1 MNRAPYQSKPFRKK
15 ELKMPTQKVIIADH
29 DSNTLQILG
38 RIINTAGYKTATAT
52 NGKDALAKIRTL
64 EPSLVFIDAG
74 MPQIDG
80 FRVCQEIRNDPNLAH
95 QPHIIMMTDSIE
107 NVADFE
113 KALQLGVNDLIFKP
127 LSVLQVS
134 SYVQKIMH

>member
-1 MNRAPYQSKPFRKK
+1 M
-15 ELKMPTQKVIIADH
+15 KMPTQRVIIADH
-29 DSNTLQILG
+29 DSNTLQLLD

-52 NGKDALAKIRTL
+52 NGQDALAKIRIL
-64 EPSLVFIDAG
+64 EPSLVFIDAE

-80 FRVCQEIRNDPNLAH
+80 FQVCQEIRNDPTLTR
-95 QPHIIMMTDSIE
+95 QPHIILMTDSTQ
-107 NVADFE
+107 NVANFE

-134 SYVQKIMH
+134 SCVQKIMN